1 MVEEEVE
8 VEVVGILVFAVVAVV
23 EEGQMTIGETILT
36 QTAMIGIIIQ
46 MLPRVI
52 AGTVIEVEEVAM
64 IGTPIQIIITEIVG
78 TMIILTNG
86 TTLIMVVITS
96 GIQIMLI
103 MAEVTNGII
112 MVVITS
118 GMQIIQIIVVTN
130 GIVIPQIRGN
140 RKEQI
145 IDGIIMVIDL
155 QAMIGILE
163 IQLEINGTQTI
174 KLLAAINGAMTI
186 NPITTIGI
194 IRTIGQM
201 QIIIITLN
209 GPLIQPNQAL
219 INGLMVL

>member
-145 IDGIIMVIDL
+145 DGIIMVIDL

>member
-155 QAMIGILE
+155 QAMIGILA

-174 KLLAAINGAMTI
+174 KLLAAINGATTR

>member
-145 IDGIIMVIDL
+145 DGIIMVIDL

-219 INGLMVL
+219 INGQMVL